1 MNIIEFY
8 RQDVIQ
14 NCFETK
20 SFSNAWK
27 IWQEVIIR
35 KLGKDYNWNDI
46 LNLGENLSDFFFSTR
61 GDVEEGLS
69 VAQANSK
76 ASTSGTAWECLV
88 TWYLNLIFINSRAIV
103 FKKTG
108 DVPSPL
114 TDGLK
119 VMHNNTA
126 TNSESDLIVVVFPD
140 IPHFKDDLLQI
151 PLTDN
156 RSKPYV
162 ANGKKP
168 GGLYKGGEPNKTAID
183 KYAAKVCE
191 EYFKKFEMGVIQCK
205 TNWNENSQIPMLWDI
220 VYRLG
225 KNIDRDIPNFKVGSN
240 GFSITQLNR
249 FTYSF
254 LTVPTNSKE
263 NYKATSLSVSRV
275 RNLSGGNYW
284 GFPDKQSVA
293 SSVKQI
299 FDNNFMSAFDG
310 TIRESLQN
318 VLEDSHTSLDYFK
331 ITE

>member
-1 MNIIEFY
+1 MNIIEYY
-8 RQDVIQ
+8 RKTIIE
-14 NCFETK
+14 NCFQTK
-20 SFSNAWK
+20 SFSNAWE
-27 IWQEVIIR
+27 IWEDVIIQ
-35 KLGKDYNWNDI
+35 KLGRDYNWNDI
-46 LNLGENLSDFFFSTR
+46 LNLGENLADVFFSTR

-88 TWYLNLIFINSRAIV
+88 TWYLNLVFINSRAVV

-119 VMHNNTA
+119 VMHNSTA
-126 TNSESDLIVVVFPD
+126 TNSESDLIVVIFPD
-140 IPHFKDDLLQI
+140 IPHFNDDLLNV
-151 PLTDN
+151 PLTN
-156 RSKPYV
+156 KKSKPYLPLGKNPTGFYR
-162 ANGKKP
+162 NGS
-168 GGLYKGGEPNKTAID
+168 PNEKVID
-183 KYAAKVCE
+183 SYAAIVCE
-191 EYFKKFEMGVIQCK
+191 EYFGNFEMGVIQCK

-225 KNIDRDIPNFKVGSN
+225 KNVDSDIPNFKVGSN
-240 GFSITQLNR
+240 GFSINQLNR

-254 LTVPTNSKE
+254 LTAPTNSRD

-293 SSVKQI
+293 SSAKQI
-299 FDNNFMSAFDG
+299 FDNNFMAAFDG
-310 TIRESLQN
+310 NIRQSLQP
-318 VLEDSHTSLDYFK
+318 VVEQGLYKHEYFRLNS
-331 ITE
+331 

>member
-1 MNIIEFY
+1 MNIIEYY
-8 RQDVIQ
+8 RQDVIE
-14 NCFETK
+14 NCFKTK
-20 SFSNAWK
+20 SFKNAWLVWEK
-27 IWQEVIIR
+27 IIIQ
-35 KLGKDYNWNDI
+35 KLGKDYNWNDV
-46 LNLGENLSDFFFSTR
+46 LNLGENLGDIFFSTR

-88 TWYLNLIFINSRAIV
+88 TWYLNLIFINSRAVV

-119 VMHNNTA
+119 VLHNNTA
-126 TNSESDLIVVVFPD
+126 TNSESDLIVVVFPNL
-140 IPHFKDDLLQI
+140 PHFTDGLLQV
-151 PLTDN
+151 PLTDK

-162 ANGKKP
+162 SDGNKP
-168 GGLYKGGEPNKTAID
+168 IGLYKKGFPNKRAID

-191 EYFKKFEMGVIQCK
+191 EYFSKFEMGVIQCK

-225 KNIDRDIPNFKVGSN
+225 KNIDRDIPNFRVGSN
-240 GFSITQLNR
+240 GFSINQLNR

-254 LTVPTNSKE
+254 LTVPTNSRD
-263 NYKATSLSVSRV
+263 NYKATSLGVSRV

-284 GFPDKQSVA
+284 AFPDKQSVA
-293 SSVKQI
+293 SSIKQI
-299 FDNNFMSAFDG
+299 FDNNFMGAFEG
-310 TIRESLQN
+310 NIRESLQPI
-318 VLEDSHTSLDYFK
+318 VEQDFDSFEYFRLNN
-331 ITE
+331 